1 MTETTARFSLPYIM
15 PAQAQK
21 HLTHNQALRYLD
33 LFLNLS
39 VIDDATPIPPPIA
52 QENAAFIIPDGAM
65 DAWSGRAAQVT
76 VFWDGAWQFFT
87 PVIGWTAWVQS
98 RQSAITFN
106 GNNWVTAT
114 QSEGG
119 TDIKTAYDIAVE
131 NGFQGSESEWLTS
144 LIGAD
149 GRDGADGAIGPMG
162 PKGDPGT
169 TNWDGLTDKPI
180 FYSYF
185 TIWAEENGDLNTGA
199 KEWAF
204 GNGNDSPA
212 GVGVILPFDCEL
224 FALGLSTE
232 GAASC
237 EVEVLKNTESSGK
250 SVATTNQ
257 TKAVTSFE
265 TTAVS
270 YASGDIVGFNTII
283 GSADS
288 NEAVVSAWFRRAI
301 L

>member
-1 MTETTARFSLPYIM
+1 MNETTTRFSLPYIM

-33 LFLNLS
+33 LFLNLCVLS
-39 VIDDATPIPPPIA
+39 DSTTNPPPMA
-52 QENAAFIIPDGAM
+52 QENAAFIIPDGAI
-65 DAWSGRAAQVT
+65 DAWSGRAAQVA
-76 VFWDGAWQFFT
+76 VFWDGAWQFFA

-98 RQSAITFN
+98 RQSAVTFN
-106 GNNWVTAT
+106 GNTWVTAAG
-114 QSEGG
+114 SDAG
-119 TDIKTAYDIAVE
+119 TDIKTAFDIAVE

-144 LIGAD
+144 LIGAN

-169 TNWDGLTDKPI
+169 TSWDGLTDKPI

-199 KEWAF
+199 NEWAF

-224 FALGLSTE
+224 FALGLSME
-232 GAASC
+232 GATNC
-237 EVEVLKNTESSGK
+237 EVEVLKNTASSGK
-250 SVATTNQ
+250 SVATTNHD
-257 TKAVTSFE
+257 KAVTSFE
-265 TTAVS
+265 TATVP
-270 YASGDIVGFNTII
+270 YAAGDTVGFNTIT
-283 GSADS
+283 GSAQA
-288 NEAVVSAWFRRAI
+288 NGAVVSAWFRRAI
-301 L
+301 V